1 LKNRSWSII
10 IVLTLLTGI
19 VYIGWPH
26 IYPFKSRVTTVQN
39 DDHSKPVPVELAAVT
54 QGTIHQKL
62 IFTGTL
68 EARAEFVVAPKVGGR
83 IRSLDVDLSD
93 SVKKGQ
99 LIAEMDDD
107 EAFQAVLQ
115 AKADLAVA
123 KATQI
128 QTESDLTIA
137 IREFERAARLRK
149 KGIASDSQYDS
160 AMASLQVKQSLVA
173 VAKAQ
178 VMRANSL
185 LEAAHIR
192 LGYTRVTA
200 DWPGNDENR
209 LVAQRYVDAG
219 QTVSANTPL
228 VLISKLE
235 PITGI
240 VHATEKDYASLSPG
254 LSVTLTTD
262 AYPGDVFQGKVDRI
276 SPVFDQATRQARIEL
291 AITNPDIK
299 LKPGMFIRAIV
310 DVRSIPNATLV
321 PEMAITSQNDQ
332 TGVFMV
338 NKTDLSVSWCPV
350 TTGITE
356 EGLVQVQG
364 EGLSGR
370 VVTLGQH
377 LLNHG
382 SVISIP
388 DKPRN
393 YLPDILGKG
402 Q

>member
-1 LKNRSWSII
+1 M
-10 IVLTLLTGI
+10 
-19 VYIGWPH
+19 
-26 IYPFKSRVTTVQN
+26 
-39 DDHSKPVPVELAAVT
+39 PVELAAVSR
-54 QGTIHQKL
+54 GTIHLRL

-83 IRSLDVDLSD
+83 IRSLDVNLSD

-99 LIAEMDDD
+99 LIAEMDDE

-123 KATQI
+123 EATQI

-149 KGIASDSQYDS
+149 KGIALDSQYDS

-173 VAKAQ
+173 VAKAKG
-178 VMRANSL
+178 MRANSL
-185 LEAAHIR
+185 LEAVHIR

-219 QTVSANTPL
+219 QTVSATPPL

-262 AYPGDVFQGKVDRI
+262 AYPKDIFQGRVDRI
-276 SPVFDQATRQARIEL
+276 SPVFNQTTRQARIEL
-291 AITNPDIK
+291 AITNPHIK
-299 LKPGMFIRAIV
+299 FKPGMFIRATV
-310 DVRSIPNATLV
+310 DVKSIPNVTLV
-321 PEMAITSQNDQ
+321 PEMAITSQKDQ
-332 TGVFMV
+332 TGVFLV
-338 NKTDLSVSWCPV
+338 KETGLTVSWCPV
-350 TTGITE
+350 TTGITD
-356 EGLVQVQG
+356 EGLVLVQE

-370 VVTLGQH
+370 VVILGQH

-388 DKPRN
+388 DQNRN
-393 YLPDILGKG
+393 LLPNILGKG

>member
-1 LKNRSWSII
+1 LVIC
-10 IVLTLLTGI
+10 I
-19 VYIGWPH
+19 VYTGWH
-26 IYPFKSRVTTVQN
+26 YIYPTRNLDANGNNGNQLN
-39 DDHSKPVPVELAAVT
+39 AIPVELAAIT
-54 QGTIHQKL
+54 RGNIHLRL

-93 SVKKGQ
+93 TVTKGQ

-107 EAFQAVLQ
+107 EAIQAVLQ

-123 KATQI
+123 NATQI
-128 QTESDLTIA
+128 QTESALKIA
-137 IREFERAARLRK
+137 IREFERASRLRK
-149 KGIASDSQYDS
+149 KGIASDSQYDA
-160 AMASLQVKQSLVA
+160 AMANQQVKQSLVA

-178 VMRANSL
+178 VMRANSI

-200 DWPGNDENR
+200 DWPGNGETR

-240 VHATEKDYASLSPG
+240 VHATEKDYANLSPG
-254 LSVTLTTD
+254 LAVTLTTD
-262 AYPGDVFQGKVDRI
+262 AYPQEIFHGRVDRI
-276 SPVFDQATRQARIEL
+276 SPVFNQTTRQARIEL
-291 AITNPDIK
+291 VITNPQIK
-299 LKPGMFIRAIV
+299 LKPGMFIRATV
-310 DVRSIPNATLV
+310 DVKSIPNAILV
-321 PEMAITSQNDQ
+321 PEMAITSRKDQ
-332 TGVFMV
+332 TGVFRV
-338 NKTDLSVSWCPV
+338 NETDLTVSWCPV
-350 TTGITE
+350 TTGITDK
-356 EGLVQVQG
+356 GLVQIQAD
-364 EGLSGR
+364 GLSGR
-370 VVTLGQH
+370 VVILGQH

-382 SVISIP
+382 SVIRIP
-388 DKPRN
+388 DQNR
-393 YLPDILGKG
+393 DIHILGNG